1 MEATIHSNK
10 RRASESEASGTL
22 ALISGQQF
30 IRIPPP
36 LPYLPSDY
44 QPSPESPRRNL
55 VLSKRQRS
63 LSTGHY
69 LTIEHVEEPSSSHF
83 ELVPYREWTVI
94 SQNSAKGQMVL
105 YSPDSQ
111 SVTVQNFS
119 PEQDFDNQTTAPTN
133 LSTEKEKFR
142 YLNRPQIGRA
152 HE

>member
-1 MEATIHSNK
+1 MKYSLFIFKMKFSFSFFFFLLLFLVLIHIMEATIHSNK

-94 SQNSAKGQMVL
+94 S
-105 YSPDSQ
+105 
-111 SVTVQNFS
+111 
-119 PEQDFDNQTTAPTN
+119 
-133 LSTEKEKFR
+133 
-142 YLNRPQIGRA
+142 
-152 HE
+152 